1 MRDAALER
9 LDRAEALARGGRE
22 QEAIPLYREA
32 LELGL
37 PSQLQARAQL
47 GLGCSLREVRR
58 HAEAIAV
65 LEEACATYPDHAE
78 LRFFRAL
85 ALRSGGRER
94 EAFEALGRL
103 VLDEADLRGA
113 NRAALRALEHLD

>member
-1 MRDAALER
+1 M
-9 LDRAEALARGGRE
+9 
-22 QEAIPLYREA
+22 
-32 LELGL
+32 
-37 PSQLQARAQL
+37 
-47 GLGCSLREVRR
+47 RR

-65 LEEACATYPDHAE
+65 LDEACRENPEHAG

-94 EAFEALGRL
+94 DAFEALGRL

-113 NRAALRALEHLD
+113 DRAALRALEQLD

>member
-9 LDRAEALARGGRE
+9 LDRADALARGGRE

-37 PSQLQARAQL
+37 PAHRRAAAQL
-47 GLGCSLREVRR
+47 GLGACLRDVRR
-58 HAEAIAV
+58 HEEAIAV
-65 LEEACATYPDHAE
+65 LDEGCDEHPEHAG

-94 EAFEALGRL
+94 DAFTALGRL

-113 NRAALRALEHLD
+113 DRAAHRALEHLD